1 MNLNTFEIDMT
12 KDRDVIFITE
22 PGLYNIKLGGK
33 KSSKKSS
40 KKLGQSNY
48 IYQNKKGFMT
58 KYLYLWLPEP

>member
-1 MNLNTFEIDMT
+1 M
-12 KDRDVIFITE
+12 
-22 PGLYNIKLGGK
+22 YNIKLGGK